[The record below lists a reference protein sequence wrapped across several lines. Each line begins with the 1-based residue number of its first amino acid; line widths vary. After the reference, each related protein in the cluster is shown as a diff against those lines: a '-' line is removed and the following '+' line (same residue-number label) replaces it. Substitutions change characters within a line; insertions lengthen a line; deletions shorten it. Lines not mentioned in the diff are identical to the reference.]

1 MGIFFEVIENT
12 EQFSEA
18 GSLTSLLYNYCF
30 ILDPFLPYMPLGLKM
45 AFTEGTSRMTLEEQ
59 VPLYIKNGKA
69 LQQFMYYKLYSFLEH
84 GIDV

>member
-1 MGIFFEVIENT
+1 MGLFFEVTENT

-30 ILDPFLPYMPLGLKM
+30 ILDPFLPYMPLGLKV
-45 AFTEGTSRMTLEEQ
+45 AFRERTSRMTLEQQ
-59 VPLYIKNGKA
+59 VTLYTKNGKA
-69 LQQFMYYKLYSFLEH
+69 LQQFVYYNLHSFLEH